1 MIIIDTMMEKLSEP
15 VTVNQK
21 CIIDAEVLSLIDK
34 KVSVRESREKV
45 KRVIKDVLFAPNSI
59 IDIDVNE
66 ITDLFQEGGEIHT
79 IETSTDAT
87 KENRMEVLMEQIRKS
102 ANSYEPYNHVLVY
115 FFISESHPMLM
126 EELQPF
132 SDWIESVPDEIT
144 IKWGLS
150 VQPTQELRTIVL
162 VQ

>member
-1 MIIIDTMMEKLSEP
+1 METKAETNRLTAIEQIESNV
-15 VTVNQK
+15 VT
-21 CIIDAEVLSLIDK
+21 LINDK
-34 KVSVRESREKV
+34 VKSQENREKI
-45 KRVIKDVLFAPNSI
+45 KRVINDVLFAPNSI
-59 IDIDVNE
+59 IDIDVND
-66 ITDLFQEGGEIHT
+66 ITDLFQKGGEIHT

-87 KENRMEVLMEQIRKS
+87 QENRMKMLVEQIRKS
-102 ANSYEPYNHVLVY
+102 ANSYEPYSHILVY

-132 SDWIESVPDEIT
+132 SEWIKSVPCEIT

-150 VQPTQELRTIVL
+150 VQPKQELRAIVL

>member
-1 MIIIDTMMEKLSEP
+1 METKTKMDQLTTIEQIESKV
-15 VTVNQK
+15 VT
-21 CIIDAEVLSLIDK
+21 LINDK
-34 KVSVRESREKV
+34 VKSKENREMV
-45 KRVIKDVLFAPNSI
+45 KRVINDILSAPNSI
-59 IDIDVNE
+59 IDIDVND

-87 KENRMEVLMEQIRKS
+87 QENRMEMLVEQIRKS
-102 ANSYEPYNHVLVY
+102 ANSYEPYSHILVY

-132 SDWIESVPDEIT
+132 SDWIASVPDEIT

-150 VQPTQELRTIVL
+150 VQPTQELRAIVL